1 MEEKMRKIEVKS
13 LDFTRMKRN
22 IFMVIVILALMAAG
36 NPVYSACDGANCIPL
51 GNDFSMKICAEYQ
64 GAQYEF
70 KLNYIQDSSGYF
82 WKMDI
87 STLKQIQSG
96 AGGCIYVGNDGAIKI
111 CCANYLDFNC
121 AFTLNYTPYP
131 KDPTGFYWKMDIATL
146 VVTPVVLVGDP
157 LFPFQWSLQ
166 NTGQTA
172 FSESAGKPGEDLR
185 MTQALTD
192 KLSGLGV
199 IMAVL
204 DTGLE
209 IAHEDLSGNV
219 IPNGSYNYVNQTTDP
234 TSTATKGD
242 HGTSVAGIIA
252 ATAMNGKGGR
262 GVAPRSSLKGFN
274 VLEAQTEST
283 FIESMGGHP
292 RSQNVDVF
300 NMSYGSTSNAYISI
314 STTDRDIY
322 DRNASTLRGGKGG
335 IYVKSAGNGFEAF
348 NIGTSAKPVYYIC
361 SKQSYGRE
369 DLTCQ
374 NAAAHEEKS
383 RPEVITVGAFNAAG
397 IKSSYSTAGSNL
409 WISAPGGEYGTTSPA
424 VITTDQSGVDK
435 GYSRNDLV
443 NPKNSFEIGDPTYNP
458 NCNYTSGF
466 NGTSSAA
473 PHASGAIALLLQ
485 TNPNLTRRD
494 VKHILAKTARKI
506 DPTSP
511 GSIVTVGIN
520 GVDYQASQGWV
531 TNAAG
536 YNFHNWYGFGAVNV
550 DAAVTMLKNYQAGS
564 LPLLQDKSYGSA
576 FTVPVAIPDNNA
588 SGVISILE
596 VPEDLTI
603 ENFFVQIA
611 IEHPDTAEIGIEIT
625 SPHGTRSILLN
636 IRSAVKKGLDE
647 VDGVVLGSNAFY
659 GEKSKGT
666 WTLRVLDSWPGN
678 TGSLKLFNLR
688 ILGY

>member
-1 MEEKMRKIEVKS
+1 
-13 LDFTRMKRN
+13 L
-22 IFMVIVILALMAAG
+22 
-36 NPVYSACDGANCIPL
+36 
-51 GNDFSMKICAEYQ
+51 
-64 GAQYEF
+64 
-70 KLNYIQDSSGYF
+70 
-82 WKMDI
+82 
-87 STLKQIQSG
+87 
-96 AGGCIYVGNDGAIKI
+96 AIKI
-111 CCANYLDFNC
+111 CCANYLDYNY

-131 KDPTGFYWKMDIATL
+131 KDPTGLYWKMDTATL
-146 VVTPVVLVGDP
+146 VVTPVVLLDDP
-157 LFPFQWSLQ
+157 LFPFQWHLQ

-172 FSESAGKPGEDLR
+172 FSQGAGTPGEDLR

-204 DTGLE
+204 DYGLE

-234 TSTATKGD
+234 TNTVTDGD

-274 VLEAQTEST
+274 VLSAQTSSS
-283 FIESMGGHP
+283 FLESMGAHP

-300 NMSYGSTSNAYISI
+300 NMSYGRASNAYIGM
-314 STTDRDIY
+314 STTVRGIY
-322 DRNASTLRGGKGG
+322 DSNAGTLRGGKGG
-335 IYVKSAGNGFEAF
+335 IYVKSAGNGFAR
-348 NIGTSAKPVYYIC
+348 IDLGTPAEPDYYIC
-361 SKQSYGRE
+361 AKQSYGSKN
-369 DLTCQ
+369 LTCQ
-374 NAAAHEEKS
+374 NAAADEEKS

-424 VITTDQSGVDK
+424 IITTDQSGVDK

-443 NPKNSFEIGDPTYNP
+443 NPKNPFEIGDPTYNP

-473 PHASGAIALLLQ
+473 PNASGAIALLLQ
-485 TNPNLTRRD
+485 INPNLTRRD

-511 GSIVTVGIN
+511 ESIVTVN
-520 GVDYQASQGWV
+520 LDGVDYQASQSWI

-550 DAAVTMLKNYQAGS
+550 DAAVAMAKNYQADS
-564 LPLLQDKSYGSA
+564 IPKPQDKSYGGELA
-576 FTVPVAIPDNNA
+576 PAVAIPDNNA
-588 SGVISILE
+588 SGVISIIE

-603 ENFFVQIA
+603 QNFFVQIA

-636 IRSAVKKGLDE
+636 IRSAVKEGLDK
-647 VDGVVLGSNAFY
+647 DGGVVLGSNAFY

-666 WTLRVLDSWPGN
+666 WTIKVLDSWPGK
-678 TGSLKLFNLR
+678 TGNLKLYKLR

>member
-1 MEEKMRKIEVKS
+1 
-13 LDFTRMKRN
+13 MKKN
-22 IFMVIVILALMAAG
+22 ILKAIIILTVMLAG
-36 NPVYSACDGANCIPL
+36 NPVYSACDSASCIPV

-70 KLNYIQDSSGYF
+70 KLNYIQDSSGLF

-96 AGGCIYVGNDGAIKI
+96 AGGCIYTGNDLAIKI
-111 CCANYLDFNC
+111 CCANYLDYNY

-131 KDPTGFYWKMDIATL
+131 QDPTGLYWKMDMATL
-146 VVTPVVLVGDP
+146 VATPVGIVDP
-157 LFPFQWSLQ
+157 LFSFQWPLQ
-166 NTGQTA
+166 NTGQTT
-172 FSESAGKPGEDLR
+172 FSKGAGKPGEDIR

-204 DTGLE
+204 DSGLE
-209 IAHEDLSGNV
+209 IAHEDISGNV

-234 TSTATKGD
+234 TSTATDGD

-274 VLEAQTEST
+274 VLSDGSDSS
-283 FIESMGGHP
+283 FSESMGANP

-300 NMSYGSTSNAYISI
+300 NMSYGVGSNSYTNLSSI
-314 STTDRDIY
+314 EKDIY
-322 DRNASTLRGGKGG
+322 DKVAGTLRGGKGG
-335 IYVKSAGNGFEAF
+335 IYVKSAGNGFEVI
-348 NIGTSAKPVYYIC
+348 NIGTSEKPVYYFC
-361 SKQSYGRE
+361 SEKSYGRE
-369 DLTCQ
+369 DLSCQ
-374 NAAAHEEKS
+374 NAAADEQQS

-397 IKSSYSTAGSNL
+397 VKSSYSTAGSNL
-409 WISAPGGEYGTTSPA
+409 WISAPGGERGTTSPA
-424 VITTDQSGVDK
+424 IITTDQSGVDK

-443 NPKNSFEIGDPTYNP
+443 KPNNPFEIGDLTYNP
-458 NCNYTSGF
+458 NCNYTSCF
-466 NGTSSAA
+466 NGTSAAA

-506 DPTSP
+506 DPSSP
-511 GSIVTVGIN
+511 ESIVTVNID

-536 YNFHNWYGFGAVNV
+536 YNFHNWYGFGAMNV
-550 DAAVTMLKNYQAGS
+550 DAAVTMVKNYQAGS
-564 LPLLQDKSYGSA
+564 LPLLQDKSYGGEL
-576 FTVPVAIPDNNA
+576 VPVAIPDNNA
-588 SGVISILE
+588 SGVPSILE

-611 IEHPDTAEIGIEIT
+611 IEHPNTAEIGIEIT
-625 SPHGTRSILLN
+625 SPQGTRSILLN
-636 IRSAVKKGLDE
+636 IRSAVKTGLNK
-647 VDGVVLGSNAFY
+647 DGGVAFGSNAFY
-659 GEKSKGT
+659 GEKSKGI

-678 TGSLKLFNLR
+678 TGNLKLYKLR

>member
-1 MEEKMRKIEVKS
+1 
-13 LDFTRMKRN
+13 MKKN
-22 IFMVIVILALMAAG
+22 ILQTIIFLSVILAG
-36 NPVYSACDGANCIPL
+36 NPVYSACDSTSCIPVE
-51 GNDFSMKICAEYQ
+51 NDFGMKICAEYQ

-70 KLNYIQDSSGYF
+70 NLNYILDSSSLF

-96 AGGCIYVGNDGAIKI
+96 SGVCIYTGNDLAIKI
-111 CCANYLDFNC
+111 CCANYLDYNY

-131 KDPTGFYWKMDIATL
+131 QDPTGLYWKMDMATL
-146 VVTPVVLVGDP
+146 VVTPVVLVDDP
-157 LFPFQWSLQ
+157 IFPFQWHLK

-172 FSESAGKPGEDLR
+172 FSKSAGTPGEDLG

-234 TSTATKGD
+234 TSTVKDGD

-252 ATAMNGKGGR
+252 ATSMNGKGGR

-274 VLEAQTEST
+274 VLEAQTDSSY
-283 FIESMGGHP
+283 IESMGGHP
-292 RSQNVDVF
+292 RSKNVDVF
-300 NMSYGSTSNAYISI
+300 NMSYGSASNAYISL
-314 STTDRDIY
+314 SPSERDLY
-322 DRNASTLRGGKGG
+322 ASTSDLRGGKGG
-335 IYVKSAGNGFEAF
+335 IYVKSAGNGFADI
-348 NIGTSAKPVYYIC
+348 NIGTSAKPDYYIC
-361 SKQSYGRE
+361 AKQSYGNK

-374 NAAAHEEKS
+374 NAAADEEKS

-397 IKSSYSTAGSNL
+397 VKSSYSTAGSDL

-424 VITTDQSGVDK
+424 IITTDQSGVDK
-435 GYSRNDLV
+435 GYSRNDV
-443 NPKNSFEIGDPTYNP
+443 DPVKYPFDAGDPTYNP
-458 NCNYTSGF
+458 NCNYTSTM

-473 PHASGAIALLLQ
+473 PNTSGAIALLLQ

-511 GSIVTVGIN
+511 ESIVTVNIDGL
-520 GVDYQASQGWV
+520 DYQASQGWV

-564 LPLLQDKSYGSA
+564 LPLLQDKTYGGEI
-576 FTVPVAIPDNNA
+576 VPVAIPDNNA
-588 SGVISILE
+588 SGAPGILE

-625 SPHGTRSILLN
+625 SPQGTRSILLN
-636 IRSAVKKGLDE
+636 IRSAVKTGLNK
-647 VDGVVLGSNAFY
+647 DGGVAFGSNAFY

-666 WTLRVLDSWPGN
+666 WTLKVLDSWPGK
-678 TGSLKLFNLR
+678 TGNLKLYKLR

>member
-1 MEEKMRKIEVKS
+1 
-13 LDFTRMKRN
+13 MKKN
-22 IFMVIVILALMAAG
+22 ILKAIIILTVMLAG
-36 NPVYSACDGANCIPL
+36 NPVYSACDSTSCIPL

-70 KLNYIQDSSGYF
+70 NLNYIQDSSGYF

-96 AGGCIYVGNDGAIKI
+96 TGGCIYVGNDGAIKI
-111 CCANYLDFNC
+111 CCANYLDFNY

-172 FSESAGKPGEDLR
+172 FSESAGKPGEDLM

-234 TSTATKGD
+234 TSTATDGD
-242 HGTSVAGIIA
+242 HGTSVAGIIS
-252 ATAMNGKGGR
+252 ATSMNGKGGR

-274 VLEAQTEST
+274 VLSAESGSSLS
-283 FIESMGGHP
+283 ESMGANP

-300 NMSYGSTSNAYISI
+300 NMSYGFGSNSYTNLSL
-314 STTDRDIY
+314 TVKDVY
-322 DRNASTLRGGKGG
+322 DKVAGTLRGGKSG
-335 IYVKSAGNGFEAF
+335 IYVKSSGNGFEDI
-348 NIGTSAKPVYYIC
+348 NLGTSAKPDYYIC
-361 SKQSYGRE
+361 AKQSYGKKG
-369 DLTCQ
+369 LTCQ
-374 NAAAHEEKS
+374 NATADEEQS
-383 RPEVITVGAFNAAG
+383 RPEVITVGAFNASG
-397 IKSSYSTAGSNL
+397 VKSSYSTAGSNL

-424 VITTDQSGVDK
+424 IITTDQSGVDK

-443 NPKNSFEIGDPTYNP
+443 NPNNKFEIGDPTYNP
-458 NCNYTSGF
+458 ICNYTSCF
-466 NGTSSAA
+466 NGTSAAA

-506 DPTSP
+506 DPISQE
-511 GSIVTVGIN
+511 SIVNVGIN

-564 LPLLQDKSYGSA
+564 LPLLLDKSYGSA

-588 SGVISILE
+588 SGVMSILE

-647 VDGVVLGSNAFY
+647 VGGVALGSNAFY